1 MFSNMYI
8 SMNYIKQIDICLP
21 GNYIHVCNAMLTMST
36 VFKQLK
42 YIFILVGYLLEMHM
56 VSQSHKWNIFNMQN

>member
-1 MFSNMYI
+1 MFSNIYI

-21 GNYIHVCNAMLTMST
+21 GNYIHVCNAMLMST

-56 VSQSHKWNIFNMQN
+56 VSQSHK